1 MSDESKDITIT
12 VRVDRSLKSEM
23 DEHPEI
29 NWSAVARKAIRS
41 TIDDLEVMDE
51 IAAENRMTEA
61 DAKEI
66 ADLISEDA
74 NDRAR
79 AARGEDTVENRADGG
94 TALDRSD
101 DMATGTDRDVET
113 DASE

>member
-1 MSDESKDITIT
+1 MSDERKDVTIT
-12 VRVDRSLKSEM
+12 VRVDQSLKSEM
-23 DEHPEI
+23 DERPKV
-29 NWSAVARKAIRS
+29 NWSAVARKAIRR

-66 ADLISEDA
+66 SDRISEDA

-79 AARGEDTVENRADGG
+79 AARGEDAVENRADGG
-94 TALDRSD
+94 TALDRSGD
-101 DMATGTDRDVET
+101 VATSSDEDVET